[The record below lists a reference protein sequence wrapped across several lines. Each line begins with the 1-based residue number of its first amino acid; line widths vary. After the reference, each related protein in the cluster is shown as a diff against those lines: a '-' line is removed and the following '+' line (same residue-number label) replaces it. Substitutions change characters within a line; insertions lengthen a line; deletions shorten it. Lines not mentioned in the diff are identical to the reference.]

1 MPGGRRTLI
10 LATVVTRR
18 SAASRSFWRGRPAI
32 RANSSLGPPDR
43 SRAPLCRNGNAGMY
57 SKGSLEAE
65 GRPSDQMKESVLT
78 TAANA
83 VDHAVERRVLL
94 VDWVVRTHQ
103 IFLRGHLASTRLA
116 VPHRRLRKHLPV
128 RAHRR
133 SCGWIS
139 RAGRLRNRRRTVD
152 KGQQGY
158 RRDQLSHNGS
168 PSWTP
173 YRNHG
178 QGKLDRQVA
187 ASLTF
192 CSDAPARGAQGE
204 CLARRCRAY
213 GRPDC
218 TKELGGRRRFASHF
232 GSRLSATSN
241 TGIPKRMTRYV
252 AKLGAHFRST
262 SKNHYGAD
270 QAWRCASRRL

>member
-18 SAASRSFWRGRPAI
+18 SAASRSFRRGRPAI

-57 SKGSLEAE
+57 SKGSPEAE

-103 IFLRGHLASTRLA
+103 IFLRGHLVSTRLA

-133 SCGWIS
+133 AAAGFRGPAACAIAAEPST
-139 RAGRLRNRRRTVD
+139 RASKAIVVVNFLIMGLRVGPLIAIMVR
-152 KGQQGY
+152 
-158 RRDQLSHNGS
+158 GS
-168 PSWTP
+168 SIA
-173 YRNHG
+173 
-178 QGKLDRQVA
+178 KLRQ
-187 ASLTF
+187 
-192 CSDAPARGAQGE
+192 
-204 CLARRCRAY
+204 
-213 GRPDC
+213 
-218 TKELGGRRRFASHF
+218 ASHF
-232 GSRLSATSN
+232 
-241 TGIPKRMTRYV
+241 V
-252 AKLGAHFRST
+252 
-262 SKNHYGAD
+262 
-270 QAWRCASRRL
+270 